1 MMYTKSKKMFETGQ
15 SLLPGGVSSPV
26 RKFSEVDTN
35 PLYIER
41 GEGGYLIDI
50 DGNKYLDLMCGLGPA
65 LFGHGQPKIAHAI
78 AEQAKKGTVF
88 AAGTPLEYD
97 LAKRIK
103 AHTPAIEKLRFVCS
117 GTEAVMS
124 AVRLA
129 KAYSKRAKMIKFD
142 GCYHGHADIM
152 QGHLSKGDFGKA
164 NSNNGIDKTIV
175 NNTIVLQYNDLD
187 AVARAFAEH
196 PGEIGTIVLEPIA
209 TNMGLVR
216 PAPNFLEGLRQMCDA
231 NKAVLIFDEVVVGYR
246 TQLGS
251 VSNWCGV
258 TPDLITYGKIIG
270 GGTPIGMY
278 GGRAEIMDH
287 LDKSGG
293 VFQGG
298 TFAGNALSMAAGLAV
313 MDMVE
318 EKNFYSDLDA
328 LGKTFE
334 TELRAGFKQND
345 LPYDVD
351 RIGSLF
357 TMLLGPK
364 VTQLGSKSDV
374 QEQDFETF
382 KKLHGKLAMRGF
394 MLPPSIEEPGFISP
408 VHTKAELIDLAWT
421 ITMLLTKMKEMN
433 DKKDQ
438 STKKSDGIVVQL
450 KELANAAL

>member
-1 MMYTKSKKMFETGQ
+1 MMHTKSKKMFEEGQ
-15 SLLPGGVSSPV
+15 ALLPGGVSSPV
-26 RKFSEVDTN
+26 RKFSEVDTH

-41 GEGGYLIDI
+41 GDGGYLIDI
-50 DGNKYLDLMCGLGPA
+50 DGNRYLDVMCGLGPA

-78 AEQAKKGTVF
+78 AEQAKKGTVY

-129 KAYSKRAKMIKFD
+129 KAYSKRAAIIKFD

-152 QGHLSKGDFGKA
+152 QGHLSKGDFGNA
-164 NSNNGIDKTIV
+164 DSNNGIDKTV
-175 NNTIVLQYNDLD
+175 VQNTIVLQYNDLD
-187 AVARAFAEH
+187 SVARAFAEH
-196 PGEIGTIVLEPIA
+196 PGEIGAIVLEPIA

-216 PAPNFLEGLRQMCDA
+216 PAPNFLQGLRQMCDA

-318 EKNFYSDLDA
+318 EKNFYSDLDE
-328 LGKTFE
+328 LGHVFE
-334 TELRAGFKQND
+334 TELRAGFKQSK

-374 QEQDFETF
+374 QMQDFVMF
-382 KKLHGKLAMRGF
+382 RKLHARLAQRGF

-421 ITMLLTKMKEMN
+421 ITMLLTQMKEAKEEHEASRQKTDSN
-433 DKKDQ
+433 VLSFQ
-438 STKKSDGIVVQL
+438 QL
-450 KELANAAL
+450 ETAQI